1 MGVREMGKLT
11 DVDVRELWDHEAHD
25 FTPWLAKNLGL
36 LSEILGIELELEGT
50 ETPIVGG
57 YRADILCRDR
67 SDDSRVLI
75 ENQLEWA
82 DLHHLGQVMAY
93 LSGLDAKVV
102 IWIARGFQ
110 DAHLSALRWLNEH
123 TTDEFAFFAVR
134 IRAVKIEAPTS
145 CDSKIKNSLPAPIL
159 DVIER
164 PNDWDRQVRSG
175 GDGLSELGELRR
187 DFWAHYRE
195 RHPSVEKPTP
205 GFAGSNVN
213 HIVSELDVRVS
224 LYLANDGAG
233 IFSAAP
239 FGKPSDGF
247 SARLDP
253 YLEDLRS
260 ALEEG
265 MAEDGLGQIQGHNSR
280 LYMDGYD
287 RANWDKIT
295 DWLESR
301 RRIYM
306 KVLTGPPGGGADATA
321 KSDVPQTGSEAAP
334 DGDSSPAG

>member
-1 MGVREMGKLT
+1 MGIAEMGRLT
-11 DVDVRELWDHEAHD
+11 DFEIRDVWEHEAHD

-67 SDDSRVLI
+67 SDNSRVLI

-102 IWIARGFQ
+102 VWIARGFQ

-123 TTDEFAFFAVR
+123 TTDEFAFFAIR

-175 GDGLSELGELRR
+175 RDGLSELGELRR
-187 DFWAHYRE
+187 DFWAHYRD

-213 HIVSELDVRVS
+213 HLVKGLDVRIS
-224 LYLANDGAG
+224 QYLGAGDSGIFLASPLGKQSAGLYEILKPYLSRLKEELEKAKANDH
-233 IFSAAP
+233 
-239 FGKPSDGF
+239 
-247 SARLDP
+247 
-253 YLEDLRS
+253 
-260 ALEEG
+260 
-265 MAEDGLGQIQGHNSR
+265 LGVIQGSHHNSR
-280 LYMDGYD
+280 LDTNGYD
-287 RANWDKIT
+287 RANWDKIA

-301 RRIYM
+301 RQIYM
-306 KVLTGPPGGGADATA
+306 KVLTGPPGDGEDATPG
-321 KSDVPQTGSEAAP
+321 SDRSATS
-334 DGDSSPAG
+334 

>member
-1 MGVREMGKLT
+1 MGVAEMGELT
-11 DVDVRELWDHEAHD
+11 DVDVRKLWGHEAHD
-25 FTPWLAKNLGL
+25 FTPWLAKNLRL
-36 LSEILGIELELEGT
+36 ISEILSIELELEGT
-50 ETPIVGG
+50 EIAIAGG

-67 SDDSRVLI
+67 SDNSRVLI

-102 IWIARGFQ
+102 IWIARGFR

-134 IRAVKIEAPTS
+134 IGAVRIEVPTS
-145 CDSKIKNSLPAPIL
+145 CDSKIGNSLPAPIL

-175 GDGLSELGELRR
+175 RQGPSELGELRR
-187 DFWAHYRE
+187 DFWGHYRE
-195 RHPSVEKPTP
+195 RHPSVDKPTP

-213 HIVSELDVRVS
+213 HIVPELDVRVS

-233 IFSAAP
+233 IYTAAP
-239 FGKPSDGF
+239 IGKSSSGL

-265 MAEDGLGQIQGHNSR
+265 MAEDGLGQVDGHRHNSR

-287 RANWDKIT
+287 RANWDKIA

-301 RRIYM
+301 RQIYM
-306 KVLTGPPGGGADATA
+306 EVLSGPPGDREDT
-321 KSDVPQTGSEAAP
+321 TTE
-334 DGDSSPAG
+334 